1 MAIWKVHTRDTLRL
15 SGMLVKYSFASDLWD
30 GWPVAELLDA
40 LPQLLVSKNIVASE
54 GDVMHPHYLTN
65 LGGNMEECEV
75 I

>member
-1 MAIWKVHTRDTLRL
+1 
-15 SGMLVKYSFASDLWD
+15 MLVKYLLSDLWD

-40 LPQLLVSKNIVASE
+40 LPQLLVGKNIVASE

-65 LGGNMEECEV
+65 LGGNIEECEV

>member
-1 MAIWKVHTRDTLRL
+1 
-15 SGMLVKYSFASDLWD
+15 MLVKYSFASDLWD

-65 LGGNMEECEV
+65 LCGNIEECEV